1 MTTKRNGSARV
12 CLYDAHLAETFKEF
26 CGTVWPG
33 SSEEG
38 NREPGHSPSDRAGA
52 GHGGGNAPTFLFLKN
67 EKAIGHVATL
77 PIRLSVQGR
86 IVPAHW
92 IVGFM
97 VLPEY
102 RNGLVGPLLI
112 KEVNRVL
119 DCALSLHVEDSVLR
133 ILTGLQWVHK
143 GVLPQYLLVLNAGE
157 VTKNLIPL
165 VRNRLE
171 RRSRG
176 VFARALTDNGIVR
189 WLAAGC
195 LALTQQMWSLFA
207 SAGKPR
213 ESRLEIV
220 EERGFDETYSAFWQT
235 VSSRFHAAI
244 VRDQEALQL
253 KYGRRPDRYRLL
265 ACRCQGKLLGYCIL
279 RIKQFSKDLRMND
292 MKVGTIV
299 DCLYDPD
306 SPAVLQALITDA
318 MARFRQAGVHAVFCT
333 ASLQA
338 IRRVL
343 LTNGFFKISGNLNFA
358 YHARHAQVSADIPL
372 EAWHLMR
379 GDSDADQNF

>member
-1 MTTKRNGSARV
+1 MTTNRSGSARV

-33 SSEEG
+33 SSLEG
-38 NREPGHSPSDRAGA
+38 DREPDLSSAGA
-52 GHGGGNAPTFLFLKN
+52 GHEGGNAPTFLFLKN

-77 PIRLSVQGR
+77 PIRLSMQGR
-86 IVPAHW
+86 TVPAHW

-119 DCALSLHVEDSVLR
+119 DVALSLHVEDSVLR
-133 ILTGLQWVHK
+133 ILTGLKWVHK

-157 VTKNLIPL
+157 VTNNLIPL
-165 VRNRLE
+165 VKKRLE
-171 RRSRG
+171 SSSRG
-176 VFARALTDNGIVR
+176 VFVRALVDNGIVR
-189 WLAAGC
+189 WLAAEC
-195 LALTQQMWSLFA
+195 LGLTQQLWSLFA
-207 SAGKPR
+207 SVGKPY
-213 ESRLEIV
+213 ESRQEIV
-220 EERGFDETYSAFWQT
+220 EERGFDESYSALWQS

-253 KYGRRPDRYRLL
+253 RYGHKMERYRLL
-265 ACRCQGKLLGYCIL
+265 AYRRQGKLLGYCIL
-279 RIKQFSKDLRMND
+279 RIKQFSKDRRMND

-306 SPAVLQALITDA
+306 SPAVLQALVTDV

-338 IRRVL
+338 LRRL
-343 LTNGFFKISGNLNFA
+343 LLMNGFFKIPGNLNFA
-358 YHARHAQVSADIPL
+358 YHARLAQVHADIPL
-372 EAWHLMR
+372 DAWHLMR